1 MKSKQN
7 KEFSNPCLIDTYSG
21 TNSRTNTNY
30 LIKRSSKRRKQR
42 IKAFLR
48 EAASADV
55 IPNFA
60 VTIVWHALQ
69 TAGDRRDGH
78 ILGMPSDKRQEHLM
92 RKIRTLAKQLGFS
105 AIYVWVSSVG
115 AKMGDHLHMA
125 LHWKYSAFLQ
135 LVDLFQKVLG
145 SDVNHEG
152 KTKRQFEARSFCRG
166 WEIKEIVTSL
176 AGALGWGEYL
186 AFQRIKH
193 NECSKGRRM
202 GFSKLPIK

>member
-1 MKSKQN
+1 MKSKRN
-7 KEFSNPCLIDTYSG
+7 KEFSNPCLIDTYSK
-21 TNSRTNTNY
+21 RNTNY
-30 LIKRSSKRRKQR
+30 LIKRSSNLGKQR

-48 EAASADV
+48 EEASADV
-55 IPNFA
+55 ISNFA
-60 VTIVWHALQ
+60 IAIVWHALQ
-69 TAGDRRDGH
+69 TAGDRRNGH
-78 ILGMPSDKRQEHLM
+78 IQGKLLDKRQEHLM

-105 AIYVWVSSVG
+105 AVYVWVSSVG

-193 NECSKGRRM
+193 HECSKGRRM
-202 GFSKLPIK
+202 GFSKLPIE